1 MTLQDLGNLG
11 ELVAAIATVLTL
23 GYLAIQLRQN
33 TRALRS
39 QTFQQSSMDMSL
51 TANAISSDGE
61 LAEIVVKASNGI
73 GVLSPEERVR
83 FHFWMLV
90 AIRRFEAI
98 YVQGVYGSIDPI
110 RIEGFERSIIT
121 LLSSGGPLEWWESS
135 KSAFSSDFVQYADE
149 KIATKDYVEPLY
161 PGMNE

>member
-1 MTLQDLGNLG
+1 
-11 ELVAAIATVLTL
+11 
-23 GYLAIQLRQN
+23 
-33 TRALRS
+33 
-39 QTFQQSSMDMSL
+39 MDMSL

-135 KSAFSSDFVQYADE
+135 KSAFSSDFVKYADE
-149 KIATKDYVEPLY
+149 KIATKDYVEPLH